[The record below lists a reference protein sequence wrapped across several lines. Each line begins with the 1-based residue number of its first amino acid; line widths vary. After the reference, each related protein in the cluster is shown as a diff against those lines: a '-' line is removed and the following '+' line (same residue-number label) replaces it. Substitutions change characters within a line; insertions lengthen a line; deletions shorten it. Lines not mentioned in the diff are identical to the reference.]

1 MEREVIS
8 KIAGLI
14 NNLVDCEDVD
24 WYINVLNE
32 YVCTF
37 KYDGRKY
44 LVRLEELLDE
54 QDSKESM

>member
-14 NNLVDCEDVD
+14 NDLQDCEDVD
-24 WYINVLNE
+24 WFINTLNE

-37 KYDGRKY
+37 KYEGTKY
-44 LVRLEELLDE
+44 IVTLEELSNE
-54 QDSKESM
+54 QDS